1 MRNRNNA
8 QQMRYRRISLLLLFQ
23 LFSIILLAQVR
34 ISGKVTADN
43 KGLPDI
49 SVVVHNTNVGSSTDA
64 EGNYS
69 FQANLKPGTYQLDF
83 SGVGYKAHSQSI
95 QVGSSG
101 TVTADA
107 QLVQDALK
115 MDEVVV
121 TGVTAGTT
129 RKQLGSYI
137 STVKADELNK
147 GATGNVLA
155 ALQGKTAG
163 AQIIQNNG
171 DPAGGMSVRL
181 RGVSS
186 ILSSSEPLYIV
197 DGVIVNNATN
207 RVT

>member
-83 SGVGYKAHSQSI
+83 SGVGYKA
-95 QVGSSG
+95 
-101 TVTADA
+101 
-107 QLVQDALK
+107 
-115 MDEVVV
+115 
-121 TGVTAGTT
+121 
-129 RKQLGSYI
+129 
-137 STVKADELNK
+137 
-147 GATGNVLA
+147 
-155 ALQGKTAG
+155 
-163 AQIIQNNG
+163 
-171 DPAGGMSVRL
+171 
-181 RGVSS
+181 
-186 ILSSSEPLYIV
+186 
-197 DGVIVNNATN
+197 
-207 RVT
+207 